1 MAQGNLSRAAIWL
14 LAAVSTIGL
23 AVSVFDY
30 FWTGNGIHGSLGALI
45 VIGSTLLM
53 AIASAAIAIGFASGR
68 VRSVLAALILLDI
81 LGTGF
86 AAYMLEAEILL
97 GLMIL
102 ALIAW
107 LFSAFSDR
115 RLSRKAATLETAT

>member
-1 MAQGNLSRAAIWL
+1 MAQGIPARRGIQLLFAAAGL
-14 LAAVSTIGL
+14 GL
-23 AVSVFDY
+23 AVCIFNY

-53 AIASAAIAIGFASGR
+53 ALASAAIALGVAVGR
-68 VRSVLAALILLDI
+68 LSVVLAALIFLDI

-86 AAYMLEAEILL
+86 AAYMLEAQVLF

-102 ALIAW
+102 ALLAW
-107 LFSAFSDR
+107 LWAVFTVGRPPEKRIVAD
-115 RLSRKAATLETAT
+115 AAQ

>member
-1 MAQGNLSRAAIWL
+1 MGKRSRAAIWL
-14 LAAVSTIGL
+14 LAAVSTLGL
-23 AVSVFDY
+23 AVSVFNY
-30 FWTGNGIHGSLGALI
+30 FWTGTGIHGSLGALI

-53 AIASAAIAIGFASGR
+53 AIASAAIAVGFARGW
-68 VRSVLAALILLDI
+68 VRSVLAVLIVLDI

-86 AAYMLEAEILL
+86 AAYMLEAQILF

-115 RLSRKAATLETAT
+115 RPSGRAAILEAAT

>member
-1 MAQGNLSRAAIWL
+1 MGKLSRAAIWL
-14 LAAVSTIGL
+14 LAAVSTLGL
-23 AVSVFDY
+23 AVSVFNY

-53 AIASAAIAIGFASGR
+53 ALASAAIAVGFARGW
-68 VRSVLAALILLDI
+68 VRSVLAILILLDI

-86 AAYMLEAEILL
+86 AAYMLEAQILF

-102 ALIAW
+102 AFIAW
-107 LFSAFSDR
+107 AFSAFSDR
-115 RLSRKAATLETAT
+115 GLSRRAALEAAT

>member
-1 MAQGNLSRAAIWL
+1 MGKLSRAAIWL
-14 LAAVSTIGL
+14 LTAVSTLGL
-23 AVSVFDY
+23 AVSVFNY
-30 FWTGNGIHGSLGALI
+30 FWTGNGIHGSLGVLI

-53 AIASAAIAIGFASGR
+53 ALASAAIAVGFARGW
-68 VRSVLAALILLDI
+68 VRSVLTILIVLDI

-86 AAYMLEAEILL
+86 AAYMLEAQILL

-107 LFSAFSDR
+107 AFSAFSDR
-115 RLSRKAATLETAT
+115 RLSRRPATLEAAT

>member
-1 MAQGNLSRAAIWL
+1 MAQGKFSRAAIWL
-14 LAAVSTIGL
+14 LVAVSALGL
-23 AVSVFDY
+23 AVSVFNY

-53 AIASAAIAIGFASGR
+53 ALASAAIAVGFARGW
-68 VRSVLAALILLDI
+68 VRSVLAVLILLDI

-86 AAYMLEAEILL
+86 AAYMLEAQILL

-107 LFSAFSDR
+107 PFSAFSDR
-115 RLSRKAATLETAT
+115 RLSRRAATLEAAT

>member
-1 MAQGNLSRAAIWL
+1 MGKLSRAAIWL
-14 LAAVSTIGL
+14 LAAVSTLGL
-23 AVSVFDY
+23 AVSVFNY

-53 AIASAAIAIGFASGR
+53 ALASAAIAVGFARGW
-68 VRSVLAALILLDI
+68 VRSVLTILIVLDI

-86 AAYMLEAEILL
+86 AAYMLEAQILF

-107 LFSAFSDR
+107 AFSAFPDR
-115 RLSRKAATLETAT
+115 RLSRRAATLEAAT